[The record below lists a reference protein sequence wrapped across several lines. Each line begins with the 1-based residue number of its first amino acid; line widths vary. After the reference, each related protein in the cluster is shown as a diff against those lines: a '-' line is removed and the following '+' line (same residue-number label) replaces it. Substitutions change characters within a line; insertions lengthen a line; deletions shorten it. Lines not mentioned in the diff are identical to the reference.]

1 MATDVLFAVL
11 FAAVMHACYHA
22 IIKLGDDKIA
32 ALGLI
37 AVFETIVGA
46 AGSFVFAP
54 PPAAA
59 WPWLIAAVILQ
70 TGYRFLVCHAYRL
83 GDLSQ
88 VMPIARGS
96 SPVLVTLGSALW
108 LGEHLSGAH
117 TLAILL
123 IAAGIMALAI
133 APNAQGRIDHRAAA
147 VAMASGLLVAAYSMI
162 DGVGVRI
169 TGSSGSYV
177 WWLTMCGGFAFL
189 LPSLALRRRHVG
201 ELLRRRWYV
210 GLMGATFS
218 TSTYWIVVW
227 AMTAAPIGMVSA
239 LRETS
244 VIFAVLIGM
253 LFLGERPGLTRLA
266 TIALAAAGIVMLK
279 LFP

>member
-1 MATDVLFAVL
+1 MATEVLLAVL

-37 AVFETIVGA
+37 AAFETVVGA
-46 AGSFVFAP
+46 AGSLVFAP

-59 WPWLIAAVILQ
+59 WPWLLAAVALQ

-96 SPVLVTLGSALW
+96 APILVTLGSALW
-108 LGEHLSGAH
+108 LGEHLSRAH
-117 TLAILL
+117 FAAILL
-123 IAAGIMALAI
+123 IAAGIMTLAVVT
-133 APNAQGRIDHRAAA
+133 NAQGRVDGRAAA
-147 VAMASGLLVAAYSMI
+147 VAMVSGLLVAAYSMI
-162 DGVGVRI
+162 DGIGVRL

-177 WWLTMCGGFAFL
+177 WWLTMVGGAAFL
-189 LPSLALRRRHVG
+189 APSLALRRRHVG

-210 GLMGATFS
+210 GLLGATFS
-218 TSTYWIVVW
+218 TATYWIVVW
-227 AMTAAPIGMVSA
+227 AMTVAPIGMVSA

-244 VIFAVLIGM
+244 VLFAVLIGI
-253 LFLGERPGLTRLA
+253 LFLGERPGATRLA
-266 TIALAAAGIVMLK
+266 AIALAATGIAMLK
-279 LFP
+279 LFA